1 MREIVVSALIFLG
14 LVAASFGS
22 LLFHSKLPPRHREDD
37 TLAVVRAITNIFVV
51 MTSLVLGLMLNSAK
65 GTFESVDRN
74 VHTISTDIILLDRWL
89 RLYGPDAGETRQ
101 RLLAYTEETAS
112 RIRNST
118 PLVVDRTRENL
129 IDAVGH
135 GLRAM
140 TPADAE
146 HIARWN
152 DAIRQFHRIVE
163 LHWILVEQSEGTLP
177 MPIIA
182 LMVAWLLLVFAS
194 FGYRAPCNAVVA
206 TSLIVSAALIA
217 GAIYLIL
224 DMDVPFAGP
233 IQVSPAPLQRAIAEL
248 RR

>member
-1 MREIVVSALIFLG
+1 M
-14 LVAASFGS
+14 
-22 LLFHSKLPPRHREDD
+22 FHSRLPLHHRQDD
-37 TLAVVRAITNIFVV
+37 TQVVVRAIANIFVV

-74 VHTISTDIILLDRWL
+74 VHAISTDIILLDRWL
-89 RLYGPDAGETRQ
+89 RLYGPDANEARQ

-118 PLVVDRTRENL
+118 PLNVDRERQGL

-135 GLRAM
+135 SLRAM
-140 TPADAE
+140 TPGDAE
-146 HIARWN
+146 HVARWN
-152 DAIRQFHRIVE
+152 DAIRQFHRIIE
-163 LHWILVEQSEGTLP
+163 QHWILVEQSEGTLP
-177 MPIIA
+177 MPIIV

-194 FGYRAPCNAVVA
+194 FGYRAPHNAVVMS
-206 TSLIVSAALIA
+206 SLVVSAALIA

-224 DMDVPFAGP
+224 DMDVPFNGP

-248 RR
+248 KR

>member
-14 LVAASFGS
+14 LVAASMGS
-22 LLFHSKLPPRHREDD
+22 LFFHGRLPPHHRADD
-37 TLAVVRAITNIFVV
+37 TLGVVRAIANIFVV

-74 VHTISTDIILLDRWL
+74 VHAISTDIILLDRWL
-89 RLYGPDAGETRQ
+89 RLYGPDADETRQ
-101 RLLAYTEETAS
+101 RLLAYTEETAA

-118 PLVVDRTRENL
+118 PLNVDRERQSL

-135 GLRAM
+135 SLRAM

-152 DAIRQFHRIVE
+152 DAIQQFHKIVE
-163 LHWILVEQSEGTLP
+163 QHWILVEQSEGTLP
-177 MPIIA
+177 MPIIV
-182 LMVAWLLLVFAS
+182 LMVAWLLLIFAS
-194 FGYRAPCNAVVA
+194 FGYRAPYNAVVV
-206 TSLIVSAALIA
+206 TGLVVSAVLIA
-217 GAIYLIL
+217 GAIYLIV
-224 DMDVPFAGP
+224 DMDVPFDGP
-233 IQVSPAPLQRAIAEL
+233 IQVSPAPLQRAIVEL